1 MCSKRHRRKQT
12 PQENNKPRVKHF
24 GGGPESWLAR
34 LRVAWLLV
42 SLEVWVWCPL
52 ALSLA
57 RRLTDFYSG
66 ASVIGTGTAAV
77 VCAIHLG
84 GTAVGILATTLA
96 SSPVV
101 CGSLFGA
108 YGARESSAIIGRHTK
123 DVHDLAIVPVRPQND
138 ALAIRICVSGWLNT
152 KDDVV
157 GPWKIFDQS
166 QDTFALQW
174 EVDALLELSRAWL
187 LLLKDQA
194 IELVQKEAIKQT
206 TLANLFAGI
215 PSLPILSIGSIIC
228 E

>member
-1 MCSKRHRRKQT
+1 MCLKRHRRKQT
-12 PQENNKPRVKHF
+12 PQESNKPRVEQF
-24 GGGPESWLAR
+24 GGGESWLALR
-34 LRVAWLLV
+34 LRVARLLV

-57 RRLTDFYSG
+57 RRSTDFYSG
-66 ASVIGTGTAAV
+66 ASVIGAGTAAV

-84 GTAVGILATTLA
+84 GTAAGILATTLA

-108 YGARESSAIIGRHTK
+108 YGARESSAIIRRHTK
-123 DVHDLAIVPVRPQND
+123 DVHDLAIVPVRPPND

-157 GPWKIFDQS
+157 DPWKIFDQS
-166 QDTFALQW
+166 QDTSALQW

-187 LLLKDQA
+187 LLLKDRA
-194 IELVQKEAIKQT
+194 VELIQKEAIKQT
-206 TLANLFAGI
+206 ILASLFAGI
-215 PSLPILSIGSIIC
+215 PSLPILSIGIIIC